1 MSYSPTEIMKSGAA
15 ILSPLLTS
23 YGLHFRIG
31 PEGRGSG
38 GLSCEAEFSDGVR
51 VLELHFRYSLGL
63 VTYHRAGQ
71 KVSHRA
77 YMKALGIADACAYPG
92 FSDDPLDGFRHLRS
106 DLERFGDDF
115 LAGDG
120 LVLRGAAKAE
130 SQCSE
135 EKGRQSMVA
144 SVGDKRSRS
153 EAREQFRTKNYSRVI
168 ELLVSLK
175 YPDDL
180 GPAERKMLEL
190 AKKKSGDD

>member
-71 KVSHRA
+71 KVSHQA

-92 FSDDPLDGFRHLRS
+92 FSDDPLDGFRHLLS

-120 LVLRGAAKAE
+120 LVLRRAAKAE
-130 SQCSE
+130 SQCWE
-135 EKGRQSMVA
+135 EKGRQSMLGA
-144 SVGDKRSRS
+144 VGDLRSRS
-153 EAREQFRTKNYSRVI
+153 EAREQFRAKNYSRVI
-168 ELLVSLK
+168 ELLESLE
-175 YPDDL
+175 YPGDL

-190 AKKKSGDD
+190 AEKKSGDG